1 MPKFKGEREMTEFIE
16 EFLDKLFTD
25 LTDNDEWDT
34 YASPEAVI
42 ADTEDYLSEFTVELA
57 KYLYT
62 PEFKAFVTEQ
72 WERHKQN

>member
-1 MPKFKGEREMTEFIE
+1 MSEFKGEREMTELVE
-16 EFLDKLFTD
+16 EFLDKLFSD

-42 ADTEDYLSEFTVELA
+42 TDTENYLSEFTIELA
-57 KYLYT
+57 RYLKT

-72 WERHKQN
+72 WEHHKQN